1 MAIGSRRDEIVAAKK
16 RVHDLLRKQ
25 DFEHVFIEVELE
37 GKSCYLDQKS
47 IAWSPTGR
55 CSAST

>member
-47 IAWSPTGR
+47 IA
-55 CSAST
+55 C

>member
-1 MAIGSRRDEIVAAKK
+1 MARDSRRDEIVAAKK
-16 RVHDLLRKQ
+16 RLHYLLQKQ
-25 DFEHVFIEVELE
+25 VFEHVFIEVELE

-47 IAWSPTGR
+47 IAWRPTGR